1 MFKKELTVRNE
12 TGLHARP
19 ASDFAALCRNIQS
32 DIRLISG
39 NTLVNPKSIISILAG
54 GLSKD
59 TTFLLE
65 IEGPD
70 EEEAGEKIIHFIE
83 NLKE

>member
-1 MFKKELTVRNE
+1 MFKKELTVQNE

-19 ASDFAALCRNIQS
+19 ASDFAALCRNIES

-39 NTLVNPKSIISILAG
+39 NMLVNPKSIISILSA

-65 IEGPD
+65 VEGPD
-70 EEEAGEKIIHFIE
+70 EKEAGEKIVQFIE
-83 NLKE
+83 TLTE